1 LETGQRTQDL
11 IDGLCNNQIES
22 EVILM
27 KHLFTVAIVLV
38 LASSMLVGQELKPY
52 IMGAQ
57 SSEALDVVRD
67 KTSQALVAAGFTI
80 LGEYQPAM
88 DEMRWVYVVNS
99 TEMIE
104 AVQEIGDLT
113 GFAAALRVGL
123 TVENDTVNI
132 SYTNP
137 IYLGNAYFQKKF
149 SDVEA
154 KFLTVQDSLKKAM
167 ADLGTVRDE
176 AFGAEKGMTPKAIG
190 RYHYMF
196 GMEYFEDV
204 VELTEFSSY
213 SVGKSIIESKIS
225 KGGDTKL
232 VYAYEV
238 PDQELKLYGIA
249 LSGEAGEEHF
259 LPIIDISTP
268 KHTAFL
274 PYEILLMGNT
284 AVMMHGRYRIALAFP
299 DLTMTTFSK
308 IISTPGA
315 IEDLMRSVTE

>member
-1 LETGQRTQDL
+1 MRRFF
-11 IDGLCNNQIES
+11 I
-22 EVILM
+22 
-27 KHLFTVAIVLV
+27 VAIILV
-38 LASSMLVGQELKPY
+38 VGGSILFGQELKPY
-52 IMGAQ
+52 TMGAQ
-57 SSEALDVVRD
+57 SSESLDVVKE
-67 KTSQALVAAGFTI
+67 KTGQALSAAGFTI
-80 LGEYQPAM
+80 LGQYQPAM
-88 DEMRWVYVVNS
+88 DEMRWVFVVNS
-99 TEMIE
+99 PEMIE
-104 AVQEIGDLT
+104 AIQEKGELT

-137 IYLGNAYFQKKF
+137 TYLGNAYFQKSF
-149 SDVEA
+149 SDVED
-154 KFLTVQDSLKKAM
+154 KFLTVQDKLKQAM
-167 ADLGTVRDE
+167 AGLGTVNDE
-176 AFGAEKGMTPKAIG
+176 AFGAKEGMTPKAISK
-190 RYHYMF
+190 YHYMF
-196 GMEYFEDV
+196 GMEYFTDV

-213 SVGKSIIESKIS
+213 EVGKSIIESKLS
-225 KGGDTKL
+225 KGGDTKK

-238 PDQELKLYGIA
+238 PGQNLKLYGIA
-249 LSGEAGEEHF
+249 LSGESGEEHF

-308 IISTPGA
+308 IMSTPGD